1 MKRLISCVASDLKGA
16 TRQDLKKAI
25 QASEGRT
32 ILAETVVTAAPLL
45 ENVSNAEVMASFGA
59 DMICLNELD
68 VFNPAVV
75 GFELEGNPIKALKQL
90 TGRLIGINLEPVDLA
105 GDVIDEKVTIA
116 KGRQTSVETF
126 EVAQKL
132 GVDFIMITGNPS
144 TGVTNDGIAKAIE
157 VGRNHFNGLI
167 FAGKMHGA
175 GVKEPVINQG
185 ALLAFI
191 NQGADGVLIPTV
203 GTVPGVT
210 LHQAHQATQS
220 VKQMGGLVM
229 STIGTSQ
236 ESADTATIRQ
246 FANYNKQV
254 GADIHHIG
262 DGGYGRMP
270 DPENIMVLSIVV
282 RGKRHTY
289 FKMAQSPLR

>member
-1 MKRLISCVASDLKGA
+1 MKRLISCVASDLKNVS
-16 TRQDLKKAI
+16 RDELKQSI

-45 ENVSNAEVMASFGA
+45 ENVSNAEVMATFGA

-68 VFNPAVV
+68 VFNPAIV
-75 GFELEGNPIKALKQL
+75 GFESDGNPIQALKDL

-105 GDVIDEKVTIA
+105 GEVLDVKVTIA
-116 KGRQTSVETF
+116 KGRQTSAETF
-126 EVAQKL
+126 KAAQQL

-144 TGVTNDGIAKAIE
+144 TGVTNEGIYQAIQT
-157 VGRNHFNGLI
+157 GRKNYDGLI

-175 GVKEPVINQG
+175 GVNEPVINQDN
-185 ALLAFI
+185 LLGFI
-191 NQGADGVLIPTV
+191 EQGADGVLIPTV

-210 LHQAHQATQS
+210 LDQAHQATQA
-220 VKQMGGLVM
+220 VKQAGGLVM

-236 ESADTATIRQ
+236 ESADSATIRQ
-246 FANYNKQV
+246 FASYNKQA
-254 GADIHHIG
+254 GMDIHHIG

-270 DPENIMVLSIVV
+270 DPENIMALSIMV